1 MKSVDRSDRKLS
13 LRGEILRAGVFSKSN
28 ESSGGP
34 ATACHPGARGPS
46 TANALGRG
54 HSPENHPDSLPN
66 NITNGGEARE
76 DSRGQTFVAGRSFG
90 EIAEGAEAQPTPPMN
105 KADAWPPM
113 GPPFGPRRNTV
124 PMRKQKRGTG
134 TAGTPRKG
142 RVRKPEKAPA
152 PNHPLPIPR
161 DPPDRDHPYALR
173 HQAPARTRQTGC
185 IPKTQSIAEV
195 SGPRPKM
202 SSRGSLPLTEQPS
215 GGFESATGEIWGG
228 TAGPFPPALKI
239 DAIPP
244 TRSTDRDQRRDRP
257 RFRCPS
263 APRPCP
269 WQPTFNEGLSTR
281 STR

>member
-1 MKSVDRSDRKLS
+1 MRPINGERTGPWPFPGKPPGQPPEQHHQRRRSTRGFSRSNLRRRQIVRGDR
-13 LRGEILRAGVFSKSN
+13 RGSR
-28 ESSGGP
+28 SSTHAPDEQGRRLAPDGTTVWTKTEHSSY
-34 ATACHPGARGPS
+34 AEKKQGA
-46 TANALGRG
+46 
-54 HSPENHPDSLPN
+54 
-66 NITNGGEARE
+66 
-76 DSRGQTFVAGRSFG
+76 
-90 EIAEGAEAQPTPPMN
+90 
-105 KADAWPPM
+105 
-113 GPPFGPRRNTV
+113 
-124 PMRKQKRGTG
+124 G

-161 DPPDRDHPYALR
+161 DPPDRDHPCALR
-173 HQAPARTRQTGC
+173 HQAPAKTRQTGC
-185 IPKTQSIAEV
+185 SPRTQSIAEV

-228 TAGPFPPALKI
+228 TAGPFPPTLKI

>member
-28 ESSGGP
+28 KTSGGP
-34 ATACHPGARGPS
+34 ATTCHPGARGPS

-124 PMRKQKRGTG
+124 PMRKKSREPELPELPGKAESESRKKPRLRTTPSRSRGTRPTG
-134 TAGTPRKG
+134 TIPVPCVTRLQRKLARRG
-142 RVRKPEKAPA
+142 AVRGHNRLQKY
-152 PNHPLPIPR
+152 
-161 DPPDRDHPYALR
+161 PDRGQR
-173 HQAPARTRQTGC
+173 CQAAVPC
-185 IPKTQSIAEV
+185 P
-195 SGPRPKM
+195 
-202 SSRGSLPLTEQPS
+202 SRSSLPAASRAQRGKSGAAPLARFPQP
-215 GGFESATGEIWGG
+215 
-228 TAGPFPPALKI
+228 
-239 DAIPP
+239 
-244 TRSTDRDQRRDRP
+244 
-257 RFRCPS
+257 
-263 APRPCP
+263 
-269 WQPTFNEGLSTR
+269 
-281 STR
+281 

>member
-54 HSPENHPDSLPN
+54 HSPDNHPDSLPN

-124 PMRKQKRGTG
+124 PMRKKSRE
-134 TAGTPRKG
+134 
-142 RVRKPEKAPA
+142 PELPELPGKAE
-152 PNHPLPIPR
+152 
-161 DPPDRDHPYALR
+161 
-173 HQAPARTRQTGC
+173 
-185 IPKTQSIAEV
+185 SE
-195 SGPRPKM
+195 
-202 SSRGSLPLTEQPS
+202 SR
-215 GGFESATGEIWGG
+215 
-228 TAGPFPPALKI
+228 
-239 DAIPP
+239 
-244 TRSTDRDQRRDRP
+244 
-257 RFRCPS
+257 
-263 APRPCP
+263 
-269 WQPTFNEGLSTR
+269 N
-281 STR
+281 

>member
-105 KADAWPPM
+105 KADAWSPM

-124 PMRKQKRGTG
+124 PMRKKVGNRNRRNSQERPSPKAGNSPGSEPPPPDPAGPARQGPSLRPPSPSSGEKSPDEVKSKDTFDCRSIR
-134 TAGTPRKG
+134 TAARDVKPRF
-142 RVRKPEKAPA
+142 PA
-152 PNHPLPIPR
+152 PHGAAFRRLWEHNGGNLGRNRRP
-161 DPPDRDHPYALR
+161 
-173 HQAPARTRQTGC
+173 
-185 IPKTQSIAEV
+185 V
-195 SGPRPKM
+195 S
-202 SSRGSLPLTEQPS
+202 PS
-215 GGFESATGEIWGG
+215 PEN
-228 TAGPFPPALKI
+228 
-239 DAIPP
+239 
-244 TRSTDRDQRRDRP
+244 RRD
-257 RFRCPS
+257 S
-263 APRPCP
+263 
-269 WQPTFNEGLSTR
+269 SDR
-281 STR
+281 SDR

>member
-54 HSPENHPDSLPN
+54 HSPENHPDSPPN
-66 NITNGGEARE
+66 SITNGGEARE

-124 PMRKQKRGTG
+124 PMRKKSREPELPELPGKAQSKSRKNPGPELPPPDPAGPARQGPSLCPPSPGSSENSPDGVQTEDTIDSG
-134 TAGTPRKG
+134 SSRTAAKDVKPRF
-142 RVRKPEKAPA
+142 PA
-152 PNHPLPIPR
+152 PHGVAFRWLRERNGGNLGRNHWP
-161 DPPDRDHPYALR
+161 
-173 HQAPARTRQTGC
+173 
-185 IPKTQSIAEV
+185 V
-195 SGPRPKM
+195 S
-202 SSRGSLPLTEQPS
+202 PS
-215 GGFESATGEIWGG
+215 PEN
-228 TAGPFPPALKI
+228 
-239 DAIPP
+239 
-244 TRSTDRDQRRDRP
+244 RRD
-257 RFRCPS
+257 S
-263 APRPCP
+263 
-269 WQPTFNEGLSTR
+269 SDR
-281 STR
+281 SDR